1 VIPPGKWEKRQG
13 CRGIVSYVFDDNL
26 HAVVREDILDRQVP
40 VAVFVYNRE
49 VSRHESIMEAQR
61 EALKHFAGIGERNE
75 LAAGRC
81 RGSSS
86 TALLINKAKPSNP
99 TSVERATSPPPR
111 PSSVRLS
118 SATASRE

>member
-1 VIPPGKWEKRQG
+1 MIPPGKWEKRQG

-81 RGSSS
+81 RGSFESEK
-86 TALLINKAKPSNP
+86 I
-99 TSVERATSPPPR
+99 
-111 PSSVRLS
+111 
-118 SATASRE
+118 